1 MEVSALPLTR
11 CDLQQSHVS
20 LGLVFITRKTT
31 RRGFRPSLFQT
42 GLFRVRKRC
51 LEVVGQE
58 EAVRGVWSTCFARRN
73 DLVGFP
79 AKSFGHSP
87 PLP

>member
-11 CDLQQSHVS
+11 CDLPQSHIS

-31 RRGFRPSLFQT
+31 GRCFRPSLFQT

-51 LEVVGQE
+51 LGVVGQE
-58 EAVRGVWSTCFARRN
+58 EAVRGVWFTCSARPN
-73 DLVGFP
+73 DLAG
-79 AKSFGHSP
+79 
-87 PLP
+87 PLRPVDRTLPTRP